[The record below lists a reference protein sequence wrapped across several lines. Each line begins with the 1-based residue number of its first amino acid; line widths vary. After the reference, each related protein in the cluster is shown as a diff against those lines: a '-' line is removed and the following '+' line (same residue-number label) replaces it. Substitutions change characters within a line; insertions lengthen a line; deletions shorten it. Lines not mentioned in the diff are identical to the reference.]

1 MPKGQ
6 KAPAMQDSQYGTA
19 EKIMA
24 LPAAKLVA
32 ILKDASASEY
42 AKAKACQRLAVIGD
56 RSAVPALAALL
67 GDEKLGHYARTGLE
81 PMPDPAAGDALRAAL
96 GQLKGRLL
104 VGVINSIGLRKDAKA
119 IEPLAKLMYDR
130 DPQVATAASAAL
142 GRIRPGL

>member
-1 MPKGQ
+1 MPQGQ

-24 LPAAKLVA
+24 LPVAKLVA
-32 ILKDASASEY
+32 ILKDAAASEF
-42 AKAKACQRLAVIGD
+42 AKAKACQRLAVAGD

-67 GDEKLGHYARTGLE
+67 GDDKLAHYARTGLE
-81 PMPDPAAGDALRAAL
+81 PIPDPAADEALRTAL

-104 VGVINSIGLRKDAKA
+104 VGVINSIGVRKDAKA
-119 IEPLAKLMYDR
+119 IEPLAKLMYHADAE
-130 DPQVATAASAAL
+130 VASAASSAL